1 MSDKTLGYGVLITL
15 IMFLFIPASYLIWE
29 TNSSVQLL
37 TIQFEQI
44 QTLNFLN
51 KQDPVRINGVIVG
64 SIRKIDTKNS
74 KTFVQIAT
82 DHPVT
87 LYKDYKI
94 TSTMKG
100 ILGER
105 FIDIDP
111 GNPQSRPV
119 GDKEILKGFFISG
132 VSDAIAYM
140 NKLDSIVISIV
151 QLSNRLRFGSSGNVS
166 FIHQFDTIVSKFDS
180 LIKKVNTFSNLF
192 DSKLEKGIDTLNV
205 FLKKTSVH
213 TEAISSS
220 IPDLIKSCETLLS
233 KTDQI
238 VFQLDTL
245 ITKADS
251 LVFSINRSD
260 KDSWK
265 EYFEKIQ
272 INLRKLREF
281 IEIIQSEELKLPVRL

>member
-15 IMFLFIPASYLIWE
+15 IMFLLIPVSYLIWE
-29 TNSSVQLL
+29 SNSSVQLR

-44 QTLNFLN
+44 KTLNFLN

-64 SIRKIDTKNS
+64 SIRKIDTKNN

-82 DHPVT
+82 DHPIT

-100 ILGER
+100 VLGER

-111 GNPQSRPV
+111 GNPQSGPV
-119 GDKEILKGFFISG
+119 KEKVILRGFFISG

-140 NKLDSIVISIV
+140 NKLDSIVIFIV
-151 QLSNRLRFGSSGNVS
+151 ELSNRLRFGSSDNVS
-166 FIHQFDTIVSKFDS
+166 FIHQFDTVISKFDS
-180 LIKKVNTFSNLF
+180 LIIKVNTFSNLF
-192 DSKLEKGIDTLNV
+192 DLKLGKGIDTLNV
-205 FLKKTSVH
+205 FLKKTSAH

-220 IPDLIKSCETLLS
+220 IPDLIKSCETVLC
-233 KTDQI
+233 KTEQI

-245 ITKADS
+245 ITKGDS
-251 LVFSINRSD
+251 VVSSINRSD

-265 EYFEKIQ
+265 EYFEKVQ

-281 IEIIQSEELKLPVRL
+281 IEIIQSEELRFPVRL

>member
-15 IMFLFIPASYLIWE
+15 ILFLFIPASYLIWK
-29 TNSSVQLL
+29 TKSSVHLR

-51 KQDPVRINGVIVG
+51 KQDPVRINGVIAG
-64 SIRKIDTKNS
+64 SIRKIDTKDN
-74 KTFVQIAT
+74 KTFAQIT
-82 DHPVT
+82 TNQPIT

-111 GNPQSRPV
+111 GNPQSGSV
-119 GDKEILKGFFISG
+119 GEKVILKGFFISG

-151 QLSNRLRFGSSGNVS
+151 ELSNRLRFGSSDNVS
-166 FIHQFDTIVSKFDS
+166 FIHRFDTIVSKFDS
-180 LIKKVNTFSNLF
+180 LIIKVNTFSNLF
-192 DSKLEKGIDTLNV
+192 DSKLDKGIDTLNI
-205 FLKKTSVH
+205 FLKKTSEH
-213 TEAISSS
+213 TKAISSS
-220 IPDLIKSCETLLS
+220 IPDLIKSCETLLC
-233 KTDQI
+233 KADQI

-245 ITKADS
+245 ITKGDS
-251 LVFSINRSD
+251 VVSSMNRSD

>member
-15 IMFLFIPASYLIWE
+15 ILFLFIPASYLIWK
-29 TNSSVQLL
+29 TKSSVHLR

-51 KQDPVRINGVIVG
+51 KQDLVRINGVIAG
-64 SIRKIDTKNS
+64 SIRKIDTKDN
-74 KTFVQIAT
+74 KTFAQIT
-82 DHPVT
+82 TNQPIT

-111 GNPQSRPV
+111 GNPQSGSV
-119 GDKEILKGFFISG
+119 GEKVILKGFFISG

-151 QLSNRLRFGSSGNVS
+151 ELSNRLRFGSSDNVS
-166 FIHQFDTIVSKFDS
+166 FIHRFDTIVSKFDS
-180 LIKKVNTFSNLF
+180 LIIKVNTFSNLF
-192 DSKLEKGIDTLNV
+192 DSKLDKGIDTLNI
-205 FLKKTSVH
+205 FLKKTSEH
-213 TEAISSS
+213 TKAISSS
-220 IPDLIKSCETLLS
+220 IPDLIKSCETLLCKS
-233 KTDQI
+233 DQI

-245 ITKADS
+245 ITKGDS
-251 LVFSINRSD
+251 VVSSMNRSD